1 MKFLRC
7 HLEYDH
13 QKMNAGIVASRY
25 AKALLKFVQETGN
38 GDKTYAQ
45 AVILVLR
52 MEEINQLEDYICN
65 HCEISLEKK
74 LQLLETSLGEPM
86 TLELNRFTALVFK
99 QRRMEFFLRMLQS
112 FLTLYRE
119 ANHIRLGRIITALPA
134 DGLKERLETLFRE
147 RTGMEVHLDMEVN
160 PEILGGFIF
169 ELDDLR
175 LDASVVSQ
183 FREIKRKLIEQNN
196 RIV

>member
-1 MKFLRC
+1 
-7 HLEYDH
+7 
-13 QKMNAGIVASRY
+13 MNAGIVASRY

-119 ANHIRLGRIITALPA
+119 ANHIRLGRIITVLPA